1 MFYYQTIAPWT
12 WSMCQAAARAKDQAA
27 SRTFNCAPHLLPHL
41 QSLLY
46 CLFWYCKSY
55 FLCSRTDVPGV
66 TRPPI
71 TFPAAQFL
79 YLLPIQ
85 GHTPGGGR
93 YFVSDSPKDMIGE
106 NISPRMWHMREV
118 TCESWHFGQLASVAA
133 FAPIVTPNPH
143 PNAHFPCNGR
153 LFNHTRFGS
162 TDLAG
167 WLWVIRGEHMCEDE
181 GSAE

>member
-1 MFYYQTIAPWT
+1 MGRWQTWGCSRATSYKVRPPLFTATYLQFYNKSSLQRMFYYQTIAPWT

-106 NISPRMWHMREV
+106 NISPRM
-118 TCESWHFGQLASVAA
+118 
-133 FAPIVTPNPH
+133 
-143 PNAHFPCNGR
+143 
-153 LFNHTRFGS
+153 
-162 TDLAG
+162 
-167 WLWVIRGEHMCEDE
+167 
-181 GSAE
+181 